1 MTGESAG
8 DHVHE
13 ARLADAGTR
22 IRQAF
27 FRTYSRL
34 RQWHGT
40 SHNQAE
46 EGITEVRTRTGRRRL
61 IPSTASDWERFTAIV
76 NTPVQGGTADGM
88 KHALVLIHQ
97 RLPKSA
103 RIVSTVHDEVVVECR
118 EESAAECR
126 EIITTAMVEAMAAL
140 FTKNVGARV
149 YLPSEDEWYKAAYYD
164 PTPGAGGGD
173 NYWLY
178 ASQSDTVP
186 TVPAASAT
194 GDITNPGANV
204 ANYFSGADWNGQN
217 GNVTTVGSAG
227 ALAESY
233 FGTADMNGNVQEW
246 NDAVINTHPRL
257 STIRMPLRKPG
268 K

>member
-1 MTGESAG
+1 VQVPSGAILIRRNGKVCVQGNCNFGLIYGQSAPG
-8 DHVHE
+8 LVRYAATSYGVTLDE
-13 ARLADAGTR
+13 EQATD

-61 IPSTASDWERFTAIV
+61 IPATASDWERFTAIV

-88 KHALVLIHQ
+88 KHALVLIHE

-140 FTKNVGARV
+140 F
-149 YLPSEDEWYKAAYYD
+149 PE
-164 PTPGAGGGD
+164 
-173 NYWLY
+173 
-178 ASQSDTVP
+178 VP
-186 TVPAASAT
+186 VEVE
-194 GDITNPGANV
+194 ANV
-204 ANYFSGADWNGQN
+204 C
-217 GNVTTVGSAG
+217 TTW
-227 ALAESY
+227 AE
-233 FGTADMNGNVQEW
+233 
-246 NDAVINTHPRL
+246 
-257 STIRMPLRKPG
+257 K
-268 K
+268 

>member
-1 MTGESAG
+1 VTLDEEQAT
-8 DHVHE
+8 D
-13 ARLADAGTR
+13 

-88 KHALVLIHQ
+88 KHALVLIHE

-140 FTKNVGARV
+140 F
-149 YLPSEDEWYKAAYYD
+149 PE
-164 PTPGAGGGD
+164 
-173 NYWLY
+173 
-178 ASQSDTVP
+178 VP
-186 TVPAASAT
+186 VEVE
-194 GDITNPGANV
+194 ANV
-204 ANYFSGADWNGQN
+204 C
-217 GNVTTVGSAG
+217 TTW
-227 ALAESY
+227 AE
-233 FGTADMNGNVQEW
+233 
-246 NDAVINTHPRL
+246 
-257 STIRMPLRKPG
+257 K
-268 K
+268 